1 MSEKIL
7 EKTESF
13 VLSHKILL
21 IITVATFIV
30 RVPSLLEPLWYGDE
44 AIYLVIGQKI
54 MRGGL
59 LYVDIFDHKTPG
71 IYYLASWSLKF
82 LGETL
87 WSFKFLLAVWM
98 IPTLTIF
105 YFLAKK
111 LFDQKTAIF
120 SVLILALLTSTPL
133 FEGNI
138 VNSEILMIL
147 PISLAFLFGLN
158 KRYFFA
164 GIFFSIALLLKFPA
178 VFDFAAFFVFVALSV
193 NEKNILKIVNKLLR
207 LTLGLAIP
215 VSLTLLY
222 FASKGA
228 LSDYINSS
236 LFFNLSY
243 TNYNNEFIIPNGLL
257 IVKAAPLVAITL

>member
-1 MSEKIL
+1 MPEKIL
-7 EKTESF
+7 DKIESF

-21 IITVATFIV
+21 IITVVAFIF
-30 RVPSLLEPLWYGDE
+30 RIPSLLEPLWYGDE

-71 IYYLASWSLKF
+71 IYYLAAWSLKF
-82 LGETL
+82 LGETV
-87 WSFKFLLAVWM
+87 WSFKFLLALWL

-111 LFDQKTAIF
+111 LFNQKTAIF

-147 PISLAFLFGLN
+147 PTSLALIFGLN
-158 KRYFFA
+158 KRYLIS
-164 GIFFSIALLLKFPA
+164 GIFFSLALLLKFPA
-178 VFDFAAFFVFVALSV
+178 IFDFAAFFVFVALSI
-193 NEKNILKIVNKLLR
+193 NNKNIREILIRLGKLI
-207 LTLGLAIP
+207 LGLIIP
-215 VSLTLLY
+215 FGLTFIY

-228 LSDYINSS
+228 VADYINSAF
-236 LFFNLSY
+236 LFNFSY
-243 TNYNNEFIIPNGLL
+243 TNYGNEFIIPNGIL
-257 IVKAAPLVAITL
+257 